1 MAEIRKPNQ
10 PILYN
15 GTATPYMALFNS
27 GGMPIMNPITGIPLG
42 AYISN
47 WSYKYDEEEENLAT
61 ITFDTGDPDTVD
73 IEDLQES
80 SIIYLQWG
88 YIYPDGQFISSPV
101 RSIKVRDLDCVFDST
116 GTHVTIKCID
126 TVGDLRFQPPYTH
139 SDLSE
144 YSLSNFLDN
153 GCNNDIGVIIEIF
166 Q

>member
-1 MAEIRKPNQ
+1 MAATKKPNQ

-47 WSYKYDEEEENLAT
+47 WSYKYDEEKENLAT

-80 SIIYLQWG
+80 SVIYLQWG

-116 GTHVTIKCID
+116 GT
-126 TVGDLRFQPPYTH
+126 R
-139 SDLSE
+139 LS
-144 YSLSNFLDN
+144 
-153 GCNNDIGVIIEIF
+153 V
-166 Q
+166 